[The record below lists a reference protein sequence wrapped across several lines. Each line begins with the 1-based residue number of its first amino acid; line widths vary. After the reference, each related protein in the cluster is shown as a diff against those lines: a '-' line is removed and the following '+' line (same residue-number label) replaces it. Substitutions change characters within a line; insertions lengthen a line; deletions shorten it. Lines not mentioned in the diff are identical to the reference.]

1 MILPAIITSCFSS
14 KSSINFVE
22 KLFTGNNSA
31 GYGFIPSFFNSSSF
45 SLRIFSC
52 SVTCICLSKDKF

>member
-1 MILPAIITSCFSS
+1 MILPAIITCFLSS
-14 KSSINFVE
+14 KFSINSDE

-45 SLRIFSC
+45 SLLIFS
-52 SVTCICLSKDKF
+52 SSLSYFGFSFI